1 MDSQVKTILL
11 EFKVTREK
19 YDSLVQSILSKLRDL
34 EHNFDLVLED
44 YTRKLYKSPHGI
56 LHLTYTS
63 VICTLNLEVTQGWPN
78 SNADLQAF
86 YDSLRNEITET
97 EQSPNFIPIINRAI
111 PSTISP
117 YFTTSDDRLVEY
129 GIKKVLF
136 DERSAYQSVQIVST
150 IDHGNLLILDGA
162 VNLAENDTVPYT
174 QALMNIPQDLDLYQN
189 ADILILGGGDGGLLK
204 SVQELSSKPRKVT
217 MVDLDE
223 VVLKACSKYMKKT
236 CGQYLDHRENDR
248 QKVIIGDALE
258 FMENCQKSKIE
269 FDIIFGDLTDVP
281 VDSTDIT
288 YVKTHSISS
297 TTQEAWNFISKVLRL
312 AFNILKPKSGKY
324 YTHCNGKSVPLV
336 LKQYEQLLDEIR
348 IDKNGKT
355 FKTKWNR
362 TESFV
367 PSFME
372 TWVFYQVSLQ
382 EINV

>member
-1 MDSQVKTILL
+1 
-11 EFKVTREK
+11 
-19 YDSLVQSILSKLRDL
+19 
-34 EHNFDLVLED
+34 
-44 YTRKLYKSPHGI
+44 
-56 LHLTYTS
+56 
-63 VICTLNLEVTQGWPN
+63 
-78 SNADLQAF
+78 
-86 YDSLRNEITET
+86 
-97 EQSPNFIPIINRAI
+97 
-111 PSTISP
+111 
-117 YFTTSDDRLVEY
+117 
-129 GIKKVLF
+129 
-136 DERSAYQSVQIVST
+136 
-150 IDHGNLLILDGA
+150 
-162 VNLAENDTVPYT
+162 
-174 QALMNIPQDLDLYQN
+174 
-189 ADILILGGGDGGLLK
+189 
-204 SVQELSSKPRKVT
+204 

>member
-11 EFKVTREK
+11 EFKVTREE
-19 YDSLVQSILSKLRDL
+19 YNSLVQSILSKLRDL
-34 EHNFDLVLED
+34 EHNFDLVFED

-258 FMENCQKSKIE
+258 FMENCQKSNIE

>member
-1 MDSQVKTILL
+1 MDSKVKTILL

-34 EHNFDLVLED
+34 EHNFDLVFED

-56 LHLTYTS
+56 LNLTYTS
-63 VICTLNLEVTQGWPN
+63 LTCTLNLEVTQGWPN

-86 YDSLRNEITET
+86 YDSLRNEITESD
-97 EQSPNFIPIINRAI
+97 QSPNFIPIINRAI

-129 GIKKVLF
+129 GIKEVLF

-204 SVQELSSKPRKVT
+204 SVQELSSKPKKVT

-223 VVLKACSKYMKKT
+223 VVLKACSKYMKTT
-236 CGQYLDHRENDR
+236 CGHYLDQRENER

-258 FMENCQKSKIE
+258 FMENSQKTSTE

-281 VDSTDIT
+281 VDSRDIT

-355 FKTKWNR
+355 YKTKWSR

>member
-1 MDSQVKTILL
+1 MDSKVKTILL

-34 EHNFDLVLED
+34 EHNFDLVFED

-56 LHLTYTS
+56 LNLTYTS
-63 VICTLNLEVTQGWPN
+63 LTCTLNLEVTQGWPN

-86 YDSLRNEITET
+86 YDSLRNEITESD
-97 EQSPNFIPIINRAI
+97 QSPNFIPIINRAI

-129 GIKKVLF
+129 GIKEVLF

-189 ADILILGGGDGGLLK
+189 AYILILGGGDGGLLK
-204 SVQELSSKPRKVT
+204 SVQELSRKPKKVT

-223 VVLKACSKYMKKT
+223 VVLKACSKYMKTT
-236 CGQYLDHRENDR
+236 CGHYLDHRENER

-258 FMENCQKSKIE
+258 FMENSKKSSTE

-281 VDSTDIT
+281 VDSRDIT

-312 AFNILKPKSGKY
+312 AFNILKPKIGKY

-355 FKTKWNR
+355 YKTKWSR
-362 TESFV
+362 SESFV

>member
-1 MDSQVKTILL
+1 MDSQVRTILL

-34 EHNFDLVLED
+34 EHNFDQVFED

-204 SVQELSSKPRKVT
+204 SVQELSSKPKKVT

>member
-1 MDSQVKTILL
+1 MDSKVKTILL

-34 EHNFDLVLED
+34 EHNFDQVFED

-204 SVQELSSKPRKVT
+204 SVQEISSKPRKVT

>member
-1 MDSQVKTILL
+1 MDSKVKTILL

-19 YDSLVQSILSKLRDL
+19 YDPLVQSILAKLRDL
-34 EHNFDLVLED
+34 EHNFDLVFED

-86 YDSLRNEITET
+86 YDSLRNEITES

-223 VVLKACSKYMKKT
+223 VVLKACSKYMKNT

>member
-1 MDSQVKTILL
+1 MDSKVKTVLL
-11 EFKVTREK
+11 EFKVTREQ

-34 EHNFDLVLED
+34 EHNFDLVFED

-86 YDSLRNEITET
+86 YDSLRNEITES

-223 VVLKACSKYMKKT
+223 VVLKACSKYMKNT